1 MRALIA
7 RLPLLLLALGLWLP
21 AATQAARI
29 LGIFPTPSI
38 SHQLPYQ
45 AVMKALAARGHQI
58 TVISPDPL
66 KEPVANYTDIDLSF
80 SYKLFREM
88 ITFADMSEVDPVT
101 VVKLLTPGYFQLVDE
116 QLGSKQIQDFLKY
129 NASQGFDLV
138 FYEWW
143 GYEALFGLIHAV
155 GSPPQVGILSFGGTV
170 VQWRSIGNPHNPA
183 INPDALTGFTDQMT
197 FWERVQNLMS
207 NIRLTWHWE
216 GVMFTEHVWI
226 DGAEHGVIY
235 FSLGT
240 NILCKDLPPEKLQAI
255 LRALARLPQRV
266 LWKFE
271 NDTLPGQPP
280 NVRISKW
287 LPQQDILESAS
298 RHASSDR
305 APALAAA
312 RPGLWLPAAT
322 QAARI
327 LGIFPTPSISHQLPY
342 QAVMKELAL
351 RGHQITVIS
360 PDPLKEPVA
369 NYTDVDIS
377 FSYEYFRLVIT
388 FADMSEV
395 DPVTMLEMMTPGFIK
410 LVDKQLSSEQ
420 IKDFLRYNATQG
432 FDLVFFEWWGYEA
445 FFGLIHAVG
454 SPPVIGIL
462 SFGGSIVQFRSIGNP
477 HNPAVNPDV
486 FTGFSE
492 KMTFWERVQNLIAMV
507 RVTRQWEGVMF
518 HEHEKLM
525 RKHFGSAPPSV
536 YDTSRNLS
544 LLILC
549 NHWTLEYPRA
559 LLPNVLQLTGLH
571 VREETRPLPADLQ
584 AWLDGAEQGV
594 VYFSLRLQ

>member
-1 MRALIA
+1 MGALIA

-21 AATQAARI
+21 APTHAARI

-66 KEPVANYTDIDLSF
+66 KEPVTNYTDIDLSF
-80 SYKLFREM
+80 SYKLFRQM

-207 NIRLTWHWE
+207 NIILTWHWE
-216 GVMFTEHVWI
+216 GVMFTEH
-226 DGAEHGVIY
+226 
-235 FSLGT
+235 
-240 NILCKDLPPEKLQAI
+240 EKI
-255 LRALARLPQRV
+255 
-266 LWKFE
+266 
-271 NDTLPGQPP
+271 
-280 NVRISKW
+280 
-287 LPQQDILESAS
+287 
-298 RHASSDR
+298 
-305 APALAAA
+305 
-312 RPGLWLPAAT
+312 
-322 QAARI
+322 
-327 LGIFPTPSISHQLPY
+327 
-342 QAVMKELAL
+342 
-351 RGHQITVIS
+351 
-360 PDPLKEPVA
+360 
-369 NYTDVDIS
+369 
-377 FSYEYFRLVIT
+377 
-388 FADMSEV
+388 
-395 DPVTMLEMMTPGFIK
+395 
-410 LVDKQLSSEQ
+410 
-420 IKDFLRYNATQG
+420 
-432 FDLVFFEWWGYEA
+432 
-445 FFGLIHAVG
+445 
-454 SPPVIGIL
+454 
-462 SFGGSIVQFRSIGNP
+462 
-477 HNPAVNPDV
+477 
-486 FTGFSE
+486 
-492 KMTFWERVQNLIAMV
+492 
-507 RVTRQWEGVMF
+507 
-518 HEHEKLM
+518 M
-525 RKHFGSAPPSV
+525 RKHFGSAPPPV

-571 VREETRPLPADLQ
+571 VREETRPLPGDLQ
-584 AWLDGAEQGV
+584 TWIEGAEHGV
-594 VYFSLRLQ
+594 IYFSLGTNILCKDLPAEKLQAILRALARLPQRVLWKFENDELPGRPPNVRVAKWLPQQDILAHPKVRLFITQGGLQSFQEAAYHAVPLLGIPFMGDQQYNVAKMVSAGIGSRIPLKDITEDSMYAATMEMLENPKYAERMRRFSGVYREHKARSLETALWWVEYVLRHEGAPHLRAASLRLAWYELLLLDVAAAVALAALAALLLAAFALRRLWRALRPSTAPAHHARLRKDQ

>member
-1 MRALIA
+1 MGALIA

-21 AATQAARI
+21 A
-29 LGIFPTPSI
+29 PT
-38 SHQLPYQ
+38 H
-45 AVMKALAARGHQI
+45 
-58 TVISPDPL
+58 
-66 KEPVANYTDIDLSF
+66 
-80 SYKLFREM
+80 
-88 ITFADMSEVDPVT
+88 
-101 VVKLLTPGYFQLVDE
+101 
-116 QLGSKQIQDFLKY
+116 
-129 NASQGFDLV
+129 
-138 FYEWW
+138 
-143 GYEALFGLIHAV
+143 
-155 GSPPQVGILSFGGTV
+155 
-170 VQWRSIGNPHNPA
+170 
-183 INPDALTGFTDQMT
+183 
-197 FWERVQNLMS
+197 
-207 NIRLTWHWE
+207 
-216 GVMFTEHVWI
+216 
-226 DGAEHGVIY
+226 
-235 FSLGT
+235 
-240 NILCKDLPPEKLQAI
+240 
-255 LRALARLPQRV
+255 
-266 LWKFE
+266 
-271 NDTLPGQPP
+271 
-280 NVRISKW
+280 
-287 LPQQDILESAS
+287 
-298 RHASSDR
+298 
-305 APALAAA
+305 
-312 RPGLWLPAAT
+312 
-322 QAARI
+322 AARI

-377 FSYEYFRLVIT
+377 FSYEYFRQVIT

-525 RKHFGSAPPSV
+525 RKHFGSAPPPV

-594 VYFSLRLQ
+594 VYFSLGSNVMSKDLPPEKLQAILRALARLPQRVLWKFENDELPGRPPNVRVAKWLPQQDILAHPKVRLFITQGGLQSFQEAAYHAVPLLGIPFMGDQHYNVAKMVSSAIGLRLELKDITEESLYATITELLGNSGYAERMRRFSGVYREHKARSLETALWWVEYVLRHEGAPHLRAASLRLAWYELLLLDVAAAVALAALAALLLAAFALRRLWRALRPSTAPAHHARLRKDQ

>member
-216 GVMFTEHVWI
+216 GVMFTEH
-226 DGAEHGVIY
+226 
-235 FSLGT
+235 
-240 NILCKDLPPEKLQAI
+240 
-255 LRALARLPQRV
+255 
-266 LWKFE
+266 
-271 NDTLPGQPP
+271 
-280 NVRISKW
+280 
-287 LPQQDILESAS
+287 
-298 RHASSDR
+298 
-305 APALAAA
+305 
-312 RPGLWLPAAT
+312 
-322 QAARI
+322 
-327 LGIFPTPSISHQLPY
+327 
-342 QAVMKELAL
+342 
-351 RGHQITVIS
+351 
-360 PDPLKEPVA
+360 
-369 NYTDVDIS
+369 
-377 FSYEYFRLVIT
+377 
-388 FADMSEV
+388 
-395 DPVTMLEMMTPGFIK
+395 
-410 LVDKQLSSEQ
+410 
-420 IKDFLRYNATQG
+420 
-432 FDLVFFEWWGYEA
+432 
-445 FFGLIHAVG
+445 
-454 SPPVIGIL
+454 
-462 SFGGSIVQFRSIGNP
+462 
-477 HNPAVNPDV
+477 
-486 FTGFSE
+486 
-492 KMTFWERVQNLIAMV
+492 
-507 RVTRQWEGVMF
+507 
-518 HEHEKLM
+518 EKLM